1 MTAGAIQNLT
11 YFAGMTNRI
20 DFGTMVVV
28 LPWYDP
34 VVICEQI
41 SVLDNMLQGRKLTIG
56 LGRGAGAR
64 EFDSFR
70 TPMGESRGRFMESL
84 QILRKAWRNEFFSHE
99 GDYFTIPETTI
110 RPRPRTPGLIDNLI
124 VAWISPETLR
134 IAAEADLGMLFTN
147 QKSWKEYRADLHE
160 FNGIR
165 AEQGWSPRQPTVV
178 VNMVC
183 TATAEE
189 GRERMLRHITEAQ
202 DSVERHYHFSD
213 SAHFKKAGG
222 YEFYELFEKT
232 LKTKSLEEI
241 GEFNTRPQAFGTP
254 EECLSKL
261 QYIQRM
267 TSAGEIVA
275 QPPLRRHAGRPGRGQ
290 PASLRRVRPAGA
302 PGHGKPPSTTR
313 PTRNRSKSAP
323 RRPTAC
329 PAPDPCAPSISPP
342 KRSGTPRATSR
353 TSSAAR
359 VTAISPSPAGSRARS
374 VPATATP
381 GPPRSTSATRAAARC
396 GPRTAPSPSSPAA
409 FVVHPVGELHEYR
422 NGPRRTLPFRV
433 RHGGDPAPRIK
444 EWPSNPNWTPTAED
458 LGYYPP
464 D

>member
-1 MTAGAIQNLT
+1 MKVGVHLNFQNYSDWDRFERKASDEPQPVSDAQIYEEDLHIGSLVEPLGFDSLWAIDHHFSPYIMTGGAIQNLT

-34 VVICEQI
+34 IVICEQI

-70 TPMGESRGRFMESL
+70 SPMGESRGRFMESL
-84 QILRKAWRNEFFSHE
+84 EILRKAWRNEFFSHE

-160 FNGIR
+160 FNAIR
-165 AEQGWSPRQPTVV
+165 AERGWSPRQPTVV

-183 TATAEE
+183 TATADE
-189 GRERMLRHITEAQ
+189 GRERMLRHTTEAQ
-202 DSVERHYHFSD
+202 DSIERHYHFSD

-222 YEFYELFEKT
+222 YEFYEQFEQT

-267 TSAGEIVA
+267 TSAEEIVLNPRFGGMPA
-275 QPPLRRHAGRPGRGQ
+275 VQAEDSMRRFAEAALPELQAMEAPLHDDAGEEP
-290 PASLRRVRPAGA
+290 VEAGA
-302 PGHGKPPSTTR
+302 KEAYRLPG
-313 PTRNRSKSAP
+313 A
-323 RRPTAC
+323 
-329 PAPDPCAPSISPP
+329 
-342 KRSGTPRATSR
+342 
-353 TSSAAR
+353 
-359 VTAISPSPAGSRARS
+359 
-374 VPATATP
+374 
-381 GPPRSTSATRAAARC
+381 
-396 GPRTAPSPSSPAA
+396 
-409 FVVHPVGELHEYR
+409 
-422 NGPRRTLPFRV
+422 
-433 RHGGDPAPRIK
+433 
-444 EWPSNPNWTPTAED
+444 
-458 LGYYPP
+458 
-464 D
+464 

>member
-1 MTAGAIQNLT
+1 MKVGVHLNFQNYTDWDRFERKASDEPQPVSDAQIYEEDLHIGSLVEPLGFDSLWAIDHHFSPYIMTAGAIQNLT

-267 TSAGEIVA
+267 TSAGEIVLNPRFGGMPAA
-275 QPPLRRHAGRPGRGQ
+275 QAED
-290 PASLRRVRPAGA
+290 SLRRFAESALPELQAMEAPLHDETDEEPVEVGA
-302 PGHGKPPSTTR
+302 KEAYRLPG
-313 PTRNRSKSAP
+313 A
-323 RRPTAC
+323 
-329 PAPDPCAPSISPP
+329 
-342 KRSGTPRATSR
+342 
-353 TSSAAR
+353 
-359 VTAISPSPAGSRARS
+359 
-374 VPATATP
+374 
-381 GPPRSTSATRAAARC
+381 
-396 GPRTAPSPSSPAA
+396 
-409 FVVHPVGELHEYR
+409 
-422 NGPRRTLPFRV
+422 
-433 RHGGDPAPRIK
+433 
-444 EWPSNPNWTPTAED
+444 
-458 LGYYPP
+458 
-464 D
+464 